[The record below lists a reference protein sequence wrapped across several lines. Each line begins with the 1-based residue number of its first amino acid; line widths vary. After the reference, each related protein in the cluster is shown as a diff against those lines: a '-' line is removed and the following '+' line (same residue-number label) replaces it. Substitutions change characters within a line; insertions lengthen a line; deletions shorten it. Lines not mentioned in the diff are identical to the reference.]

1 MKFIFSKS
9 FIVFASDSKK
19 IVFKCYLTL
28 VLFLTYT
35 NFNTESTI
43 EALLQIYYYTNW
55 RKLLIQFVYCAIV
68 KNKTLNYFGN
78 VILRKMSL
86 ENVLVCISLCVIVK
100 CLILGIVCI
109 KNLLISYCFND
120 TANTVCIMS
129 KTQHLLLNKERI
141 FTSIKQ
147 TLYNTQDLLS
157 VSKVVVFIK

>member
-1 MKFIFSKS
+1 MCNSEM
-9 FIVFASDSKK
+9 
-19 IVFKCYLTL
+19 
-28 VLFLTYT
+28 
-35 NFNTESTI
+35 FNTW
-43 EALLQIYYYTNW
+43 N
-55 RKLLIQFVYCAIV
+55 
-68 KNKTLNYFGN
+68 
-78 VILRKMSL
+78 SL
-86 ENVLVCISLCVIVK
+86 H
-100 CLILGIVCI
+100 